1 MQDGDVIHR
10 IQRKYNALKDEL
22 DERARRL
29 WGAAEANALGFGGI
43 KTVSKATGMAES
55 TLIIGRREL
64 ESGQLESSTD
74 SVTKESRRIRRPG
87 GGRKRLTTKAENL
100 LKALDDLVEP
110 TSRGDPTSPL
120 RWTCK
125 STRNLESELKS
136 QGFQISHTKVGQ
148 LLKELGY
155 SLQSTRKQYEGSSHP
170 DRNAQFEY
178 INKLVKDF
186 QTRNQPV
193 ISVDTKKKELI
204 GNFANNG
211 REYHRKGMPEGVEA
225 YDFPSLATG
234 KGIPYGVYDM
244 TANKGWVSVG
254 TTHDTSQFAV
264 ETIRQWW
271 SRMGI
276 VTYPQAEELLI
287 TADGGGSNGTRCRL
301 WKVEL
306 QKFAD
311 ETGLKITVCH
321 FPPGTSK
328 WNKIEHRMF
337 CHITENW
344 RGRPLTNYEVI
355 VNLIANTTTK
365 TELKIQA
372 ALDNREYPTGIKIT
386 DEQMK
391 ELNLRRHD
399 LHSDWNYT
407 IEPRI
412 GKKR

>member
-1 MQDGDVIHR
+1 MQDRDAIHT
-10 IQRKYNALKDEL
+10 IQNKYNALKDEL
-22 DERARRL
+22 DERTRRL

-64 ESGQLESSTD
+64 ESSRD
-74 SVTKESRRIRRPG
+74 SVTKGTRRIRHPG
-87 GGRKRLTTKAENL
+87 GGRKRLTTKSENL
-100 LKALDDLVEP
+100 LKALDYLVEP

-125 STRNLESELKS
+125 STRNLGSELKS
-136 QGFQISHTKVGQ
+136 RGFQISHRKVGQ
-148 LLKELGY
+148 LLKDLGY
-155 SLQSTRKQYEGSSHP
+155 SLQSTRKRYEGSSHP

-186 QTRNQPV
+186 QTKNQPV

-204 GNFANNG
+204 GNFANSG
-211 REYHRKGMPEGVEA
+211 REYQHKGMPEEVEA
-225 YDFPSLATG
+225 YDFPSLAIG
-234 KGIPYGVYDM
+234 RGIPYGIYDM

-271 SRMGI
+271 LRMG
-276 VTYPQAEELLI
+276 VVMYPQAEELLI

-344 RGRPLTNYEVI
+344 RGCPLTDYEVI

-372 ALDNREYPTGIKIT
+372 TLDTHEYPIGIKIT

-407 IEPRI
+407 LEPHIR
-412 GKKR
+412 KKR

>member
-1 MQDGDVIHR
+1 M
-10 IQRKYNALKDEL
+10 
-22 DERARRL
+22 
-29 WGAAEANALGFGGI
+29 
-43 KTVSKATGMAES
+43 
-55 TLIIGRREL
+55 
-64 ESGQLESSTD
+64 
-74 SVTKESRRIRRPG
+74 
-87 GGRKRLTTKAENL
+87 
-100 LKALDDLVEP
+100 
-110 TSRGDPTSPL
+110 
-120 RWTCK
+120 
-125 STRNLESELKS
+125 KS
-136 QGFQISHTKVGQ
+136 QGIQISHTKVGQ

-155 SLQSTRKQYEGSSHP
+155 SLQSSRKRYEGSSHP

-178 INKLVKDF
+178 INALVKSF
-186 QTRNQPV
+186 QAKNQPV

-211 REYHRKGMPEGVEA
+211 KEYQRKGMPEEVEA
-225 YDFPSLATG
+225 YDFPSLAIG

-271 SRMGI
+271 LRMGI
-276 VTYPQAEELLI
+276 VTYSQALELLI
-287 TADGGGSNGTRCRL
+287 TADGGGSNGRRCRL

-344 RGRPLTNYEVI
+344 RGRPLTSYEVI

-372 ALDNREYPTGIKIT
+372 ALDNSEYPTGIKIT
-386 DEQMK
+386 DEQM
-391 ELNLRRHD
+391 EQLNLRRHD
-399 LHSDWNYT
+399 FHSDWNYT
-407 IEPRI
+407 IEPRTA
-412 GKKR
+412 

>member
-1 MQDGDVIHR
+1 MQAHDR
-10 IQRKYNALKDEL
+10 IDTIRAKYAVLKDQL
-22 DERARRL
+22 DERTRRL
-29 WGAAEANALGFGGI
+29 WAAAEANAIGRGGARI
-43 KTVSKATGMAES
+43 VSKATGMSEV
-55 TLIIGRREL
+55 TIRVGRREL
-64 ESGQLESSTD
+64 ESVQRGHAIED
-74 SVTKESRRIRRPG
+74 AGRIRRPG
-87 GGRKRLTTKAENL
+87 GGRKRLTAKKKTL

-125 STRNLESELKS
+125 STRKLEAELQS
-136 QGFQISHTKVGQ
+136 QGFRISHTKVSQ

-155 SLQSTRKQYEGSSHP
+155 SLQSTRKRHEGSSHP

-178 INKLVKDF
+178 INALVKDF
-186 QTRNQPV
+186 QQRNQPV
-193 ISVDTKKKELI
+193 VSVDTKEKELI
-204 GNFANNG
+204 GNFANSG
-211 REYHRKGMPEGVEA
+211 REYQHKGIPEEVEA
-225 YDFPSLATG
+225 YDFPSLASG

-271 SRMGI
+271 LKMGI
-276 VTYPQAEELLI
+276 VTYPHAKELLI
-287 TADGGGSNGTRCRL
+287 TADGGGSNGARCRL
-301 WKVEL
+301 WKIEL

-344 RGRPLTNYEVI
+344 RSRPLASYEVI
-355 VNLIANTTTK
+355 VNLIANTTTRAG
-365 TELKIQA
+365 LKIQA
-372 ALDNREYPTGIKIT
+372 VLDTRDYPTGIKIT
-386 DEQMK
+386 GEQMT
-391 ELNLRRHD
+391 ELNLRKHD
-399 LHSDWNYT
+399 FHGSDWNYT
-407 IEPRI
+407 LEPRI
-412 GKKR
+412 D

>member
-1 MQDGDVIHR
+1 MQDRNVIDT
-10 IQRKYNALKDEL
+10 IQSKYNALKDEL

-43 KTVSKATGMAES
+43 RTVSKATGMAES
-55 TLIIGRREL
+55 TLRIGRREL
-64 ESGQLESSTD
+64 KSGQLESSTG
-74 SVTKESRRIRRPG
+74 SVTEGRREIRRPG
-87 GGRKRLTTKAENL
+87 GGRKRLTARDRSL

-125 STRNLESELKS
+125 STRNLESEMKS
-136 QGFQISHTKVGQ
+136 QGIQVSHTKVGQ

-155 SLQSTRKQYEGSSHP
+155 SLQSTRKRYEGSSHP

-178 INKLVKDF
+178 INKQVKDF
-186 QTRNQPV
+186 QTKNQPV

-211 REYHRKGMPEGVEA
+211 REYQRKGMPEEVEA

-244 TANKGWVSVG
+244 TINKGWVSVG

-271 SRMGI
+271 LRMGI
-276 VTYPQAEELLI
+276 VSYPQAEELLI

-301 WKVEL
+301 WKIEL

-344 RGRPLTNYEVI
+344 RGRPLTSYEVI

-399 LHSDWNYT
+399 FHSDWNYT